1 MTDDAGADAVL
12 LMLARLWKLRW
23 DNAQFEVYLRLALNG
38 LPVAARMRPSGR
50 PCLCGARLPD
60 RRHHYWECPVAK
72 AVLGCISHQLGAS
85 AQLTPN
91 NVWLGYPPLGV
102 HAGVWDVV
110 CLAAIVAMD
119 SGRRRLAKHGP
130 ACGCDAEAK
139 LRLVQSAARQAT
151 VRFWDLLQD
160 FCALS
165 IPPDL

>member
-1 MTDDAGADAVL
+1 
-12 LMLARLWKLRW
+12 
-23 DNAQFEVYLRLALNG
+23 LALNG
-38 LPVAARMRPSGR
+38 LPVAARMGLSGR
-50 PCLCGARLPD
+50 PCPCGTRLPD
-60 RRHHYWECPVAK
+60 RRHHFWECPVAK
-72 AVLGCISHQLGAS
+72 AVLGCISHQLGAN
-85 AQLTPN
+85 AQVTPN
-91 NVWLGYPPLGV
+91 NVWLGCPPPGV

-130 ACGCDAEAK
+130 ACGRDAQAK

-165 IPPDL
+165 IAPDVWQTLVLRGHPFMHWEPAESKWLLSFSF